1 MFTIE
6 SVLITT
12 TFVAAV
18 VLAQSTSPTT
28 VPTAAMNINITPD
41 PEEMGS
47 AADDYNTTDT
57 TQNDTS
63 MESTA
68 AMTELEGTLGDN
80 NATSSSPLSN
90 RFVLSTTWI
99 IVIIVG
105 GFTVLTAL
113 PLVIIMILIVALGC
127 MCIRYKRLKKRF
139 SMPLD
144 NIASSN
150 CTTMEMTTMMNN
162 NQYDEVPRNI
172 VILDGI
178 DTGTNVAYARTSIMM
193 SESQDIR
200 KSIMIT
206 PNTEAAGERDCNRN
220 TSSSSILMMSGGSA
234 AHGRLSMVSVV
245 EGTVAAGDEE
255 EMALHNDTA
264 EDDGDDDY
272 VINDMYDSIT

>member
-6 SVLITT
+6 SLLITT

-28 VPTAAMNINITPD
+28 MPTTAMNINIIID

-47 AADDYNTTDT
+47 AADDDNTTDT
-57 TQNDTS
+57 SNDTS
-63 MESTA
+63 VESTA
-68 AMTELEGTLGDN
+68 AMTELEGTLGAN

-90 RFVLSTTWI
+90 LFALSTTWK

-127 MCIRYKRLKKRF
+127 MCIRYKRLKKRL

-150 CTTMEMTTMMNN
+150 CTTMEMTTVMNN

-178 DTGTNVAYARTSIMM
+178 DTNTNVAYGRTSTMM

-200 KSIMIT
+200 KSITIT
-206 PNTEAAGERDCNRN
+206 PNTEAAGERDYNRN
-220 TSSSSILMMSGGSA
+220 TSSSSIMMMSGGSA
-234 AHGRLSMVSVV
+234 AHGRLSTVSVV

-272 VINDMYDSIT
+272 VINDMYDSVT

>member
-1 MFTIE
+1 
-6 SVLITT
+6 
-12 TFVAAV
+12 
-18 VLAQSTSPTT
+18 
-28 VPTAAMNINITPD
+28 
-41 PEEMGS
+41 
-47 AADDYNTTDT
+47 
-57 TQNDTS
+57 
-63 MESTA
+63 
-68 AMTELEGTLGDN
+68 
-80 NATSSSPLSN
+80 
-90 RFVLSTTWI
+90 
-99 IVIIVG
+99 
-105 GFTVLTAL
+105 
-113 PLVIIMILIVALGC
+113 
-127 MCIRYKRLKKRF
+127 
-139 SMPLD
+139 MPLD
-144 NIASSN
+144 TIIAGSN

-178 DTGTNVAYARTSIMM
+178 DTDTNVAYGRTSTMM

-206 PNTEAAGERDCNRN
+206 PNTEAAGERDYNRN

-234 AHGRLSMVSVV
+234 AHGRLSTVSVV

>member
-1 MFTIE
+1 MMFTIE
-6 SVLITT
+6 SVLI

-28 VPTAAMNINITPD
+28 MPTTAMNINITTD

-47 AADDYNTTDT
+47 ATDDYNITDT
-57 TQNDTS
+57 SKYTS
-63 MESTA
+63 VESTA

-90 RFVLSTTWI
+90 RFVLSTTWK

-127 MCIRYKRLKKRF
+127 MCIRYKRLKNRL

-144 NIASSN
+144 TIIAGSN

-178 DTGTNVAYARTSIMM
+178 DTDTNVAYGRTSTMM

-206 PNTEAAGERDCNRN
+206 PNTEAAGERDYNRN

-234 AHGRLSMVSVV
+234 AHGRLSTVSVV